1 MTLLRRSKD
10 LAQRRGAP
18 IRRDIPASEV
28 RTHNKPY
35 DGWMILRGKVYNI
48 TPYLA
53 YHPGGSEIMEKCLGG
68 DGTVLFDK
76 YHSWVNIEPLVG
88 PLLLGYLKIEKRRY
102 DSDDEEE
109 GYLKSAVGLGGK
121 VDVVLPLTTRR
132 TESTTSG
139 GMGDTTTTPN
149 NTSNANNAASVEFA
163 MPKPRPP
170 KGNPI
175 PSLRSNDDSHD
186 DEVEEELL

>member
-1 MTLLRRSKD
+1 
-10 LAQRRGAP
+10 
-18 IRRDIPASEV
+18 
-28 RTHNKPY
+28 
-35 DGWMILRGKVYNI
+35 MILRGKVYNI

-53 YHPGGSEIMEKCLGG
+53 YHPGGSEIMEKCLGR

-109 GYLKSAVGLGGK
+109 GYLKGTVGLGGK

-170 KGNPI
+170 TGNAI
-175 PSLRSNDDSHD
+175 PSLLSNDDSHD